1 VTLDVTLDVTRH
13 IRLTGGCRADREQW
27 LADNITPV
35 FSVRCHQRLR
45 GPYTGVDTIL
55 AAVLPEAAQRWP
67 DLVEQHR
74 FELLYGIPEL
84 AAVIGPAPATLAS
97 DSPFRERT
105 RFFASDMLRCM
116 SQGIVTF
123 LLAHAERLLAAGERM
138 PVLVFEDVQAAEP
151 TTQEFL
157 ALLLRRCD
165 PAVLRLV
172 VSGEDTALPAELAEE
187 IAAWTD
193 RVAAP
198 ACGGLGGLGGLGRR
212 TRAALAA
219 AYVASHGTSDDP
231 AEFGAYRVSPAGV
244 RKRLHDEQAALLEP
258 TAGPGLRTGAIA
270 YHREHG
276 SDPRGAG
283 SLALAAAQRYCVE
296 IGFSGAAI
304 DLGIR
309 GRAITDPVRDAKR
322 YDDFTVQLADALIP
336 LGRLDESM
344 ELYLELRRRN
354 VTPKVHMA
362 TSYAIAMLYTRFFR
376 PRDHEAA
383 IQWQNNAAAIA
394 SILPDARERLVFG
407 VFHDNALALIEMHR
421 GNARRALELVEA
433 GIARLD
439 AEMGDREW
447 ALHRSQ
453 LLYNAA
459 RLKVA
464 LGDTGAAYAD
474 FSALIEMDPYYT
486 DYLCERAK
494 VSRQAGDL
502 AAALADYDRAVRL
515 APPFPE
521 LYYNRGT
528 ARVALGDVDGALA
541 DFGYVLVMEPRDVDT
556 RLSRADLLL
565 RQGDLDGAM
574 ADAATG
580 LAFSPDEPRLLCML
594 GTIHLERDELEAALD
609 ALGRAI
615 VLDAEYPAALLNRAV
630 AYYRSGQGQR
640 SADDLTKVLAIVG
653 NDPDVLLNRAL
664 AYRSIGRADLAV
676 ADLDRALELP
686 GADLAELR
694 GQRDACLPVLAPVLA
709 SAGSR

>member
-1 VTLDVTLDVTRH
+1 
-13 IRLTGGCRADREQW
+13 
-27 LADNITPV
+27 
-35 FSVRCHQRLR
+35 
-45 GPYTGVDTIL
+45 
-55 AAVLPEAAQRWP
+55 
-67 DLVEQHR
+67 
-74 FELLYGIPEL
+74 
-84 AAVIGPAPATLAS
+84 
-97 DSPFRERT
+97 
-105 RFFASDMLRCM
+105 M
-116 SQGIVTF
+116 
-123 LLAHAERLLAAGERM
+123 
-138 PVLVFEDVQAAEP
+138 
-151 TTQEFL
+151 
-157 ALLLRRCD
+157 
-165 PAVLRLV
+165 
-172 VSGEDTALPAELAEE
+172 
-187 IAAWTD
+187 
-193 RVAAP
+193 
-198 ACGGLGGLGGLGRR
+198 
-212 TRAALAA
+212 
-219 AYVASHGTSDDP
+219 
-231 AEFGAYRVSPAGV
+231 
-244 RKRLHDEQAALLEP
+244 
-258 TAGPGLRTGAIA
+258 
-270 YHREHG
+270 
-276 SDPRGAG
+276 
-283 SLALAAAQRYCVE
+283 
-296 IGFSGAAI
+296 
-304 DLGIR
+304 R

-354 VTPKVHMA
+354 VTAKVHMT
-362 TSYAIAMLYTRFFR
+362 TSYAIAMLYTRFFQ

-407 VFHDNALALIEMHR
+407 VFQDNALALIEMHR
-421 GNARRALELVEA
+421 GNARRALELVDA

-459 RLKVA
+459 RLKAA

-494 VSRQAGDL
+494 ISRQAGDL

-528 ARVALGDVDGALA
+528 ARAALGDVDGALA
-541 DFGYVLVMEPRDVDT
+541 DFGYVLAMEPRDVDT
-556 RLSRADLLL
+556 RLSRAELSL

-574 ADAATG
+574 ADVRTG
-580 LAFSPDEPRLLCML
+580 LAFSPDEPRLSCML

-615 VLDAEYPAALLNRAV
+615 ALDAEYPAALLNRAV

-664 AYRSIGRADLAV
+664 AYRSIGRADLAA

-694 GQRDACLPVLAPVLA
+694 GQRDAGLNGPRPVLAPAA
-709 SAGSR
+709 SR

>member
-1 VTLDVTLDVTRH
+1 LTVTRH
-13 IRLTGGCRADREQW
+13 IRLTGACRADREQW

-45 GPYTGVDTIL
+45 GPYTGVDTVL
-55 AAVLPEAAQRWP
+55 AAVLPVAVQRWP

-84 AAVIGPAPATLAS
+84 AEIIGPAPATLAS

-123 LLAHAERLLAAGERM
+123 LLAHAERLLAARERM

-151 TTQEFL
+151 TTQEFM

-172 VSGEDTALPAELAEE
+172 VSGEDKVLPAELAEE
-187 IAAWTD
+187 IAAGAD

-198 ACGGLGGLGGLGRR
+198 AAQARGDRQARR

-231 AEFGAYRVSPAGV
+231 AEIGAYRASPPGV

-270 YHREHG
+270 FHCEHG
-276 SDPRGAG
+276 SDPQGAG

-296 IGFSGAAI
+296 IGFSAAVI
-304 DLGIR
+304 DLGMR
-309 GRAITDPVRDAKR
+309 GRAITDPVRDAKS

-354 VTPKVHMA
+354 ATPKVHMT

-383 IQWQNNAAAIA
+383 IQWQNNAVAIA

-407 VFHDNALALIEMHR
+407 VFQDNALALIEMHR

-459 RLKVA
+459 RLKAA

-494 VSRQAGDL
+494 ISRQSGDL

-528 ARVALGDVDGALA
+528 AREALGDVDGALA
-541 DFGYVLVMEPRDVDT
+541 DFSYVLVMEPRDVDA

-574 ADAATG
+574 ADVRTG
-580 LAFSPDEPRLLCML
+580 LAFSPAEPRLLCLL
-594 GTIHLERDELEAALD
+594 GTIHLERDELEAALI
-609 ALGRAI
+609 ALGRA
-615 VLDAEYPAALLNRAV
+615 VALDAEYPAALLNRAV

-640 SADDLTKVLAIVG
+640 SAEDLTKVLAIVG

-664 AYRSIGRADLAV
+664 AFRSIGRADLAV

-686 GADLAELR
+686 GADVAELR
-694 GQRDACLPVLAPVLA
+694 GQRDSCLNGPQPVLAPAA
-709 SAGSR
+709 SR

>member
-1 VTLDVTLDVTRH
+1 MTRH
-13 IRLTGGCRADREQW
+13 IRLTGACRADREQW
-27 LADNITPV
+27 LADNITPL

-45 GPYTGVDTIL
+45 GPYTGVDTVL

-84 AAVIGPAPATLAS
+84 AEVIGRAPATLAS

-123 LLAHAERLLAAGERM
+123 LLARAERLLAAGEPM
-138 PVLVFEDVQAAEP
+138 PVLVFEDVEAAEP

-172 VSGEDTALPAELAEE
+172 VSGEDKVLPAELAEE
-187 IAAWTD
+187 IAAGTD

-198 ACGGLGGLGGLGRR
+198 ARGRRQSRR

-231 AEFGAYRVSPAGV
+231 AEIGAYRASPPGV

-270 YHREHG
+270 YHRERG
-276 SDPRGAG
+276 SDPQGSG
-283 SLALAAAQRYCVE
+283 SLALATAQRYCVE
-296 IGFSGAAI
+296 IGFSAAVI
-304 DLGIR
+304 DLGMR

-354 VTPKVHMA
+354 VTPRVHMT
-362 TSYAIAMLYTRFFR
+362 TSYAIAMLYTRFFQ

-407 VFHDNALALIEMHR
+407 VFQDNALALIEMHR

-433 GIARLD
+433 GMARLD
-439 AEMGDREW
+439 AEMADREW

-459 RLKVA
+459 RLKAA

-494 VSRQAGDL
+494 ISRQAGDL

-528 ARVALGDVDGALA
+528 ARAALGDADGALA
-541 DFGYVLVMEPRDVDT
+541 DFGYVLAMEPRDVDT

-565 RQGDLDGAM
+565 RHGDLDEAM
-574 ADAATG
+574 ADVRTG
-580 LAFSPDEPRLLCML
+580 LAFSPDEPRLSCML
-594 GTIHLERDELEAALD
+594 GTIHLERDELDAALD
-609 ALGRAI
+609 ALGRA
-615 VLDAEYPAALLNRAV
+615 VALDAEYPAALLNRAV

-664 AYRSIGRADLAV
+664 AYRSIGRDDLAV

-694 GQRDACLPVLAPVLA
+694 GQRDACLNGPLPVLA

>member
-1 VTLDVTLDVTRH
+1 MTRH
-13 IRLTGGCRADREQW
+13 IRLIGARRADREQW
-27 LADNITPV
+27 LADNITPA

-55 AAVLPEAAQRWP
+55 AAFLPEAARRWP

-84 AAVIGPAPATLAS
+84 AEIIGPAPATLAS

-123 LLAHAERLLAAGERM
+123 LLAHVERLLAAGERP
-138 PVLVFEDVQAAEP
+138 PVLVFEDVQDAEP
-151 TTQEFL
+151 TTQEFM

-165 PAVLRLV
+165 PAALRLV
-172 VSGEDTALPAELAEE
+172 VSGEDKVLPAELAEE
-187 IAAWTD
+187 IAAGTD

-198 ACGGLGGLGGLGRR
+198 TAQARDHRRARR

-231 AEFGAYRVSPAGV
+231 AEIGAYRATPPGV

-258 TAGPGLRTGAIA
+258 SAGPGLRAGAIA
-270 YHREHG
+270 YHHERG
-276 SDPRGAG
+276 SDPHGTG

-296 IGFSGAAI
+296 IGFSAAVI
-304 DLGIR
+304 DLGTR

-322 YDDFTVQLADALIP
+322 YDDFTVQMADALIP

-344 ELYLELRRRN
+344 ELYRELRRRN
-354 VTPKVHMA
+354 VTPKVHMT
-362 TSYAIAMLYTRFFR
+362 TSYAIAMLYTRFFQ

-383 IQWQNNAAAIA
+383 IQWQNNAVAIA

-407 VFHDNALALIEMHR
+407 VFQDNALALIEMHR

-459 RLKVA
+459 RLKAA
-464 LGDTGAAYAD
+464 LGDAGAAYAD

-494 VSRQAGDL
+494 ISRQAGDL

-528 ARVALGDVDGALA
+528 ARVALGDIDGALA
-541 DFGYVLVMEPRDVDT
+541 DFGYVLAMEPRDVDT

-565 RQGDLDGAM
+565 RTGDLDGAM
-574 ADAATG
+574 ADVLTG
-580 LAFSPDEPRLLCML
+580 LAFSPDEPRLSCML

-609 ALGRAI
+609 ALGRA
-615 VLDAEYPAALLNRAV
+615 VALDAEYPAALLNRAV
-630 AYYRSGQGQR
+630 AYYKSGQGQR
-640 SADDLTKVLAIVG
+640 SADDLTEVLAIVG
-653 NDPDVLLNRAL
+653 DDPDVLLNRAL
-664 AYRSIGRADLAV
+664 AYRSIGRADLALG
-676 ADLDRALELP
+676 DLERALELP
-686 GADLAELR
+686 GADLAELS
-694 GQRDACLPVLAPVLA
+694 GQRDACLNSPPPALA
-709 SAGSR
+709 SAAAR

>member
-1 VTLDVTLDVTRH
+1 MNRH
-13 IRLTGGCRADREQW
+13 IRLTGARRADREQW
-27 LADNITPV
+27 LADNIAPV

-45 GPYTGVDTIL
+45 GPYTGVDTLL
-55 AAVLPEAAQRWP
+55 AAVLPEAARRWP

-84 AAVIGPAPATLAS
+84 AAIIGPAPATLAS

-105 RFFASDMLRCM
+105 RFFASSMLRCM

-123 LLAHAERLLAAGERM
+123 LLAHAERLLAAGEPM

-151 TTQEFL
+151 TTQEFI

-172 VSGEDTALPAELAEE
+172 VSGEDGELPAELAEE
-187 IAAWTD
+187 IAAGTD

-198 ACGGLGGLGGLGRR
+198 AAQASGRR
-212 TRAALAA
+212 HARGTPAALAA

-231 AEFGAYRVSPAGV
+231 AEIAAYQASPPEV

-258 TAGPGLRTGAIA
+258 TAGPGLRTGAIP

-276 SDPRGAG
+276 SDPQGSG

-296 IGFSGAAI
+296 IGFSAAVI
-304 DLGIR
+304 DLGMR

-344 ELYLELRRRN
+344 ELYLERRRRS
-354 VTPKVHMA
+354 VAPKVHMT
-362 TSYAIAMLYTRFFR
+362 TSYAIAMLYTRFFK

-383 IQWQNNAAAIA
+383 IGWQNNAAAIA

-407 VFHDNALALIEMHR
+407 VFQDNALALIEMHR
-421 GNARRALELVEA
+421 GNGRRALELVEA
-433 GIARLD
+433 GMTRLD
-439 AEMGDREW
+439 AEMGDSEW
-447 ALHRSQ
+447 TLHRSQ

-459 RLKVA
+459 RLKAA
-464 LGDTGAAYAD
+464 LGDTGGAYAD

-494 VSRQAGDL
+494 ISRQTGDL

-528 ARVALGDVDGALA
+528 ARAAFGDVDGALA
-541 DFGYVLVMEPRDVDT
+541 DFGYVLAMEPRDVDT

-565 RQGDLDGAM
+565 AQGDLDGAM
-574 ADAATG
+574 ADVRTG
-580 LAFSPDEPRLLCML
+580 LAFSPDEPRLSCML

-609 ALGRAI
+609 ALGRA
-615 VLDAEYPAALLNRAV
+615 VALDAEYPAALLNRAV

-686 GADLAELR
+686 GADLAELHE
-694 GQRDACLPVLAPVLA
+694 QRDACLNGPLPVLVPAA
-709 SAGSR
+709 SR